1 MGVFMS
7 SLKDKK
13 ALYQKQADDLKARAE
28 ELRKNKNFTEASRLE
43 DLGQKAQ
50 DSAVSLDEQI

>member
-1 MGVFMS
+1 MS